1 MIRGSAESVEADPL
15 SGANLTSFV
24 RERMPLEE
32 LRRQYRISEEDAA
45 ADEAQYELDLKLDTQ
60 PSSLTSFDWDD

>member
-1 MIRGSAESVEADPL
+1 
-15 SGANLTSFV
+15 
-24 RERMPLEE
+24 MPLEE